1 MKSLLPIS
9 MIIFLLFQCDNIFA
23 QQPELKLVLSRDKNY
38 GDKSYANTITDIK
51 QDPRGYIWLST
62 AFKGLQ
68 RYDGEN
74 LLSYSND
81 PHDTNSLSK
90 NRIPCLVGLEG

>member
-9 MIIFLLFQCDNIFA
+9 MIILLLFQCDNIFA

-38 GDKSYANTITDIK
+38 GDKSYYNTITDIK

-62 AFKGLQ
+62 ALKGLQ
-68 RYDGEN
+68 RYDGTN
-74 LLSYSND
+74 LLSI
-81 PHDTNSLSK
+81 PIIPMIQILSQK
-90 NRIPCLVGLEG
+90 TGFPAFI